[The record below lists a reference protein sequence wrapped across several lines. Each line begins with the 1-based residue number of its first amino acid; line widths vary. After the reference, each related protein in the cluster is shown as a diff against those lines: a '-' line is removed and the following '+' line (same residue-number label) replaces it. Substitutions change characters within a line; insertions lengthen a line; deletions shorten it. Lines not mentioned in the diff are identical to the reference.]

1 MRFDLH
7 LHTFRSPD
15 SLAGYEA
22 IIAAVQRRGLDGIAV
37 TDHNTIR
44 GALELAERA
53 PFPVIIAEEVRTT
66 VGEVIGYFL
75 TEEIPRGLSLDETIA
90 RIRQQGGIVAV
101 PHPVDRVRRGS
112 AIGRSEL
119 LRIIDQVDAL
129 EVLNARCTFAAD
141 NRLAAAL
148 ACQHGKLCT
157 AGSDAHAPYEIGGA
171 FVELDPF
178 EGPEGFLASLRQAR
192 LGGGISP
199 IWVRASSLLARIA
212 KKVRKKRRWP
222 Q

>member
-15 SLAGYEA
+15 SLTSYEA

-75 TEEIPRGLSLDETIA
+75 REEIPRRLSLEETIA
-90 RIRQQGGIVAV
+90 RIREQGGVVAV
-101 PHPVDRVRRGS
+101 PHPVDRVRRAS
-112 AIGRSEL
+112 AIGEAEL
-119 LRIIDQVDAL
+119 LRIIDRVDAI
-129 EVLNARCTFAAD
+129 EVLNARCTFPIDNHRAA
-141 NRLAAAL
+141 RIAR
-148 ACQHGKLCT
+148 QHAKLCT
-157 AGSDAHAPYEIGGA
+157 AGSDAHAEYEIGQA
-171 FVELDPF
+171 YVEVVPF
-178 EGPEGFLASLRQAR
+178 DGPESFLDSLREAR
-192 LGGGISP
+192 IGGRLSP
-199 IWVRASSLLARIA
+199 ASVRLSSLYARIA
-212 KKVRKKRRWP
+212 KRLRRK
-222 Q
+222 